1 MRHAGRSLLLY
12 LMKLYSG
19 IRTDYI
25 VQVDI
30 QDLLILSGLLAFAY

>member
-1 MRHAGRSLLLY
+1 
-12 LMKLYSG
+12 MKLYSG

-25 VQVDI
+25 VQVDT